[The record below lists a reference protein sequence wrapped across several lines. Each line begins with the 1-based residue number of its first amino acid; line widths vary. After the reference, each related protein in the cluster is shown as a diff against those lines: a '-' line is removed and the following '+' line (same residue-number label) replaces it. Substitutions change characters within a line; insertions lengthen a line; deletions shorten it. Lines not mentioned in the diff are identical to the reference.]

1 MEAYNRGVLKIT
13 VILSSFLQ
21 IKKKSQL
28 ERKKV
33 TLNNYVDKFT
43 WHRRKIK
50 GKKKTVAHFQFVSI
64 HFF

>member
-43 WHRRKIK
+43 
-50 GKKKTVAHFQFVSI
+50 
-64 HFF
+64 